1 MFGRIRNLR
10 RKAARRG
17 QGMTEY
23 IIIIAVVAILSLA
36 VIIKFG
42 DNIRQMFFTSGSE
55 MTGNDES
62 LDNHMDSSDV
72 EKDLGDI

>member
-1 MFGRIRNLR
+1 MFRSLKNLR
-10 RKAARRG
+10 RKAAQRG

-55 MTGNDES
+55 MTGNDET
-62 LDNHMDSSDV
+62 LDNHMDNGDV
-72 EKDLGDI
+72 EKGLNDI

>member
-1 MFGRIRNLR
+1 MRTWMNRVQR
-10 RKAARRG
+10 RAAQRG

-42 DNIRQMFFTSGSE
+42 DNIRELFHTSAKE
-55 MTGNDES
+55 MVGEDET
-62 LDNHMDSSDV
+62 LDDHMDEDP
-72 EKDLGDI
+72 ERDLDDL